1 MWTQKAIC
9 ILSHFSFSESF
20 KQVLKKIYQIHLSQ
34 NMKIP
39 IERFIMNVIDE
50 VPLPDKGNI
59 MIQHDMEETILFFRP
74 VDQYPP
80 FVTKTAI

>member
-1 MWTQKAIC
+1 
-9 ILSHFSFSESF
+9 
-20 KQVLKKIYQIHLSQ
+20 
-34 NMKIP
+34 MKIP
-39 IERFIMNVIDE
+39 IERFIVNVVDE

-80 FVTKTAI
+80 FVTKTAVQNLFKALSVDDVLELFS